1 MSKMNFRNI
10 PYLFFLACALLMIS
24 CSQPQPFVFKGLKS
38 IKIEKASLG
47 KNVFKAEFTYEN
59 PNSFSLA
66 LNKLDADIFIN
77 DEKFTHYHLDT
88 VFNIPANAAFDLP
101 AIMEVDLN
109 SILKNSIDL
118 IFNKPMKI
126 SVKGTST
133 LSKGMFTKT
142 IPIEFETTQKLNLA
156 SVLSGRN

>member
-1 MSKMNFRNI
+1 MNFRNI
-10 PYLFFLACALLMIS
+10 PYLFILACVFLMIS

-47 KNVFKAEFTYEN
+47 KNIFKAEFTYEN

-77 DEKFTHYHLDT
+77 DEKFTHYQLDT

-101 AIMEVDLN
+101 AIMEVDLT
-109 SILKNSIDL
+109 SLLKNSIDL